1 MIENWKIDMVKE
13 INHIA
18 HDASISSTVREEGIR
33 QVYQWYRLARHVSMS
48 QRHAIESTKAIIE
61 MWLTGVTVPCSHEQD
76 EAANQVHIPDC
87 HCRELGMSHVQKTQ
101 LVRLNR
107 PPGHESRL
115 IAVAE
120 ACMTNGLP
128 NDIRLMV
135 LALVEA
141 IEMFRCH
148 FVEPGEKRW
157 LSAEDVARMDAEMAA
172 RAARAKTDRAE
183 LKAASRTGIRLRSG
197 QPAPVIG
204 RWNATPF
211 LYPLPTS
218 HYERSTDT

>member
-61 MWLTGVTVPCSHEQD
+61 MWLTGVTVPCSHEQ
-76 EAANQVHIPDC
+76 
-87 HCRELGMSHVQKTQ
+87 
-101 LVRLNR
+101 
-107 PPGHESRL
+107 GHESRL